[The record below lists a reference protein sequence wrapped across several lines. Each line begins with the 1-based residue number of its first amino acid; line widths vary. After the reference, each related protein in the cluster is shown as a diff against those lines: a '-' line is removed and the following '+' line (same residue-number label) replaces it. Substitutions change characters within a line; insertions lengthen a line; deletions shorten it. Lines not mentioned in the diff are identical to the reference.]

1 MTIYNP
7 IIILSDTQI
16 FEYKYK
22 REQSAIEIEYRYKT
36 PTDINTYI
44 TTLVKKYLTFLK
56 ETVEVKYLKLT
67 KYFLTIDEAKQ
78 WIENLVNSLIR
89 ILTIMSPTFVIP
101 LSINTNR
108 Y

>member
-1 MTIYNP
+1 MK
-7 IIILSDTQI
+7 L
-16 FEYKYK
+16 KY
-22 REQSAIEIEYRYKT
+22 QYKT
-36 PTDINTYI
+36 PADISTYI
-44 TTLVKKYLTFLK
+44 TKLVKKYLTFLK

-78 WIENLVNSLIR
+78 RIENLVNSLIR

-101 LSINTNR
+101 LSINTNQ